1 MHIMVLVALLTL
13 FSGSQAWAACSNTWT
28 VKDGGGASR
37 TFCRGTDGG
46 SNYVSYFNLV
56 DATGANIASI
66 SAGGAL
72 KVDNSAVTQ
81 PISAASLPLP
91 TGASTAAKQPALGT
105 AGTASSDV
113 ITVQGITSMTP
124 LYNIIRDAAGNARGA
139 NVDASNRLSVSVD
152 NIANSTGG
160 APDSAVPSTAGY
172 SGGRATTTEPA
183 AVSDGDLV
191 GARMDVTGRQIVLL
205 GANPEYYVSGVI
217 SSAMT
222 GTTSTSLVA
231 APGASLRNY
240 ITACTFS
247 NGHATVGT
255 DMILQDGSGG
265 TTIWI
270 IPAAAVYGG
279 AHITFPT
286 PLRQP
291 TTNTALYI
299 ANVTT
304 GASTKASCSGYKGA

>member
-1 MHIMVLVALLTL
+1 MRRVLQEQKAMMRGLLLTL
-13 FSGSQAWAACSNTWT
+13 VVPGIFWVHDGRAQIISG
-28 VKDGGGASR
+28 
-37 TFCRGTDGG
+37 
-46 SNYVSYFNLV
+46 YVSV
-56 DATGANIASI
+56 S
-66 SAGGAL
+66 S
-72 KVDNSAVTQ
+72 
-81 PISAASLPLP
+81 
-91 TGASTAAKQPALGT
+91 
-105 AGTASSDV
+105 SSD
-113 ITVQGITSMTP
+113 
-124 LYNIIRDAAGNARGA
+124 
-139 NVDASNRLSVSVD
+139 
-152 NIANSTGG
+152 STISG
-160 APDSAVPSTAGY
+160 APDSVVPSSAGY
-172 SGGRATTTEPA
+172 AGGRATTTEPA

-247 NGHATVGT
+247 NGHATVST

-265 TTIWI
+265 TTIWV

-291 TTNTALYI
+291 TANTALYV

-304 GASTKASCSGYKGA
+304 GASTKAACSGYKGA